1 MGQISLMATKRRHL
15 RKSIS
20 FPKFYS
26 NLYSFA
32 KNGFRWCKQQG
43 LWSQEIPLPD
53 GTGDRTGISWP
64 CRALHFISSEER
76 ASPLPS
82 PEMTLTVFSLWSLGE
97 RCKAEKSLMNQKHI
111 PERTNEATWQSCQMV
126 CWGLSGSWHRKGR
139 GVRQATGLS
148 SLMWL
153 ESSLVNEALTGWD
166 LHAML
171 HGKVTSAHRY
181 NCYFKQLP
189 FRSVSC
195 VKQEGVVLSLLIPS
209 PVTFLSVWSSSFW
222 SM

>member
-1 MGQISLMATKRRHL
+1 MALDDVSSRDSEARRYPYLMALVTGPAFL
-15 RKSIS
+15 G
-20 FPKFYS
+20 P
-26 NLYSFA
+26 A
-32 KNGFRWCKQQG
+32 G
-43 LWSQEIPLPD
+43 LF
-53 GTGDRTGISWP
+53 
-64 CRALHFISSEER
+64 HFISSEER

-148 SLMWL
+148 LLMWP